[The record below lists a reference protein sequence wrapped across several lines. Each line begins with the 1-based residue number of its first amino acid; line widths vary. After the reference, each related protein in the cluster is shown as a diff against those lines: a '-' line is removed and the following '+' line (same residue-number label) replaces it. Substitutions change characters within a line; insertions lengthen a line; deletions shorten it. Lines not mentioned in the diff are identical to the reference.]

1 MPHPTKQSVLFPE
14 LISKPCTIAFDEPEV
29 TSDGGALV
37 LKAVDDQWGLT
48 AGLASALTDPR
59 EPGKVRHS
67 LGDML
72 RQRIFGI
79 CCGYGDANDVA
90 HLNTDPMHK
99 LLLDRDPVDGDE
111 LASQPT
117 LSRFENRRS
126 PADLYRMGEAL
137 AATVIAAHR
146 QRLRRKGCKL
156 ITLDLDPTDDPCHG
170 NQQLTLFNGHYG
182 NWCYLPL
189 LAFVSFDQEKD
200 QHLLAAALR
209 PGTVH
214 AKVGTVGLL
223 KRLIPALK
231 KAFPKAVIRVR
242 LDGGFCCPEVLDFL
256 DTCKEVEYLVGMAK
270 NSVLE
275 KATAEDL
282 ALAQKSFDDTGQTY
296 TVYGHQFYS
305 AKKWKTQRRVIH
317 KAEVV
322 SLPGREP
329 RDNLR
334 FVVTNL
340 DLYSEHVYD
349 IYRRRGDSE
358 NRIKE
363 LKDELDLGR
372 LSCHG
377 FWANQLRLLLS
388 AASMVIMQ
396 LLRVRLANL
405 GLATTQVGSLRLR
418 LLKIGGR
425 VTRSVRRVVVH
436 LSSAHPWAKEWQRAA
451 RAWGAVTA

>member
-1 MPHPTKQSVLFPE
+1 MPHPTKQSVLFPD
-14 LISKPCTIAFDEPEV
+14 LISKPVIVAFDEPDV
-29 TSDGGALV
+29 TSDGGALL
-37 LKAVDDQWGLT
+37 LKAVDDQAGLT
-48 AGLASALTDPR
+48 TSLAAALTDPR

-99 LLLDRDPVDGDE
+99 LLLNRDPVDGDD

-117 LSRFENRRS
+117 LSRFENRRR
-126 PADLYRMGEAL
+126 PADLYRMGCAL
-137 AATVIAAHR
+137 AEAVIAAHR
-146 QRLRRKGCKL
+146 RRLGGKRCKL

-170 NQQLTLFNGHYG
+170 NQQLSLFNGHYG

-189 LAFVSFDQEKD
+189 LAFVSFDDEKD
-200 QHLLAAALR
+200 QHLLAAMLR
-209 PGTVH
+209 PGTAP
-214 AKVGTVGLL
+214 AKVGAVALL
-223 KRLIPALK
+223 KRLIPTLK

-256 DTCKEVEYLVGMAK
+256 DDAKVQYLVAMAK

-275 KATAEDL
+275 QGACDDMGL
-282 ALAQKSFDDTGQTY
+282 ARECFEHTGQTY
-296 TVYGHQFYS
+296 AVYGHQFYS
-305 AKKWKTQRRVIH
+305 AKSWKVQRRVIH

-349 IYRRRGDSE
+349 IYRQRGDSE

-388 AASMVIMQ
+388 AAAFVIMQ

-405 GLATTQVGSLRLR
+405 GLATTQVGNLRLR

-436 LSSAHPWAKEWQRAA
+436 LATAHPWAKEWQRAA
-451 RAWGAVTA
+451 RKWGAVTT